1 MGATLTLILAGA
13 VGAMAFGALM
23 VFVSRRSDLVAL
35 WLGAF
40 LSCIAADLLVPGP
53 SGRLIGMLA
62 LPCLAAFLAEL
73 RPGAWPRR
81 VAAAVAVVVVAA
93 APLGAPAL
101 VQALAFGV
109 ALWAT
114 LVSLQMVRERRNSW
128 PVVITLMALTY
139 PLLTLDLLEGP
150 GLEAAGFIAYV
161 IAPGVILTRRAI
173 RAFDA
178 EARRAIDQ
186 AKFATDVFDSVPV
199 ALSMRDLDGRYV
211 FVNRTWE
218 KYYGHQRDRVIGT
231 SPRQRATKAEADALL
246 GLDAAALAAW
256 PGEAPP
262 PADFTLGDKRYLQIR
277 TAMADSQGKL
287 LGVLTASIDT
297 SERQQMERALELEH
311 RRLNLMVQSSKLGML
326 DWDAAT
332 RTAYYSPRFKE
343 ILGHPPD
350 ADTSG
355 WPDYFELVHPE
366 DVARVRE
373 RFRRHIID
381 SREDFHEPL
390 DYRLRRADGTY
401 VWVQAQGVSVRDE
414 KGFSQRFIAT
424 LADISERREAE
435 ERLREERERLQLGQQ
450 TAGMII
456 MDRDIPNDRLT
467 WSDSPEW
474 LRGPLPA
481 SGKYPLFRDQVHPED
496 RERFIESRDRAI
508 ATLQGGS
515 VEFRMVR
522 TDGKVIW
529 VLSQQKVIAG
539 PDGRAARM
547 LAAMIDITARRAQD
561 EALRASVRLREEVE
575 RMSRHDLKTPLNS
588 VIAVSRLLRESAKL
602 SREDEELLS
611 IVERAGYRILS
622 MVNLSLDIFRMEQ
635 GTYQFRAQ
643 AVDLS
648 EVARKVAADLESQ
661 AASKDVVINLKQSG
675 RSTARAEEVLSYSML
690 ANLVKN
696 AIEAAPEASVVTVT
710 VEGAGDAVSV
720 HVHNEGEISPKVR
733 PHFFQKYV
741 TTGKHGGVGLGAY
754 SARLMARVQQG
765 EITMHSA
772 LDAGTTISVRL
783 RAAESASG
791 AGDSRAAA
799 APTGSSAERLPELP
813 PLKVLVVDDD
823 EFNRLVFRRMLPSPP
838 LELTMAV
845 NGRAALDAAARD
857 WPDVALL
864 DLEMPVMDGYEAAG
878 RLRKMQAMLKQPLRI
893 IAISSNDDPRSMERA
908 LNSGCDDYLVKPA
921 PRETLWAALAGAQ
934 GPAKKP
940 AAAAGESDPVQLD
953 ADLRATLPEFLRSR
967 REALDELPQALAAGD
982 REKFRRLAHKLA
994 GSFALY
1000 GFKWAGAQ
1008 CRALQDAAAQGEA
1021 AELARR
1027 VSEVREYLDKVEI
1040 R

>member
-1 MGATLTLILAGA
+1 MGAVSYILAGA

-23 VFVSRRSDLVAL
+23 VFVSRRQDVVSL
-35 WLGAF
+35 WLGCF
-40 LSCIAADLLVPGP
+40 LTCVATDLMVADSV
-53 SGRLIGMLA
+53 GRLVGMLA
-62 LPCLAAFLAEL
+62 LAFLAAFLAEL
-73 RPGAWPRR
+73 LPGAWPRR
-81 VAAAVAVVVVAA
+81 VAVAIAVVTVVAA
-93 APLGAPAL
+93 ALGALAL
-101 VQALAFGV
+101 LQALAFGV
-109 ALWAT
+109 ALWAA
-114 LVSLQMVRERRNSW
+114 LVSLQMVRERRNTW

-139 PLLTLDLLEGP
+139 PLLTLDLFEGP
-150 GLEAAGFIAYV
+150 GLEVAGFIAYV
-161 IAPGVILTRRAI
+161 VAPGVILTRRAI

-178 EARRAIDQ
+178 EARRALDQ

-199 ALSMRDLDGRYV
+199 ALSMRDLEGRYI

-218 KYYGHQRDRVIGT
+218 RYYGLERDNVIGT
-231 SPRQRATKAEADALL
+231 TAQERASAAEYGKLRALDQEAIDA
-246 GLDAAALAAW
+246 G
-256 PGEAPP
+256 PGTPTVP
-262 PADFTLGDKRYLQIR
+262 TDFLYGERRYLQTR
-277 TAMADSQGKL
+277 TAMADSRGKL

-297 SERQQMERALELEH
+297 SERLAMEQQLEMDH
-311 RRLNLMVQSSKLGML
+311 KRLDLMVQSSKLGML
-326 DWDAAT
+326 DWDATT

-343 ILGHPPD
+343 ILGYSPD

-366 DVARVRE
+366 DAGRVRA
-373 RFRRHIID
+373 RFRKHIVD
-381 SREDFHEPL
+381 SREEFHEPL

-401 VWVQAQGVSVRDE
+401 IWVQAQGVSVRDE

-435 ERLREERERLQLGQQ
+435 EKLHGERERLQLGQQ

-481 SGKYPLFRDQVHPED
+481 SGEYPLFRNQVHPDD
-496 RERFIESRDRAI
+496 RARFIEARDRAI

-515 VEFRMVR
+515 VEFRVVR
-522 TDGKVIW
+522 TDGKVLW
-529 VLSQQKVIAG
+529 VLSQQKVIADASG
-539 PDGRAARM
+539 KAVRM
-547 LAAMIDITARRAQD
+547 LAAIMDISARRAQD

-588 VIAVSRLLRESAKL
+588 VIAVSRLLRQSAKL

-622 MVNLSLDIFRMEQ
+622 MVNLSLDIFKMEQ
-635 GTYQFRAQ
+635 GTYQFRPQ
-643 AVDLS
+643 AIDLY

-675 RSTARAEEVLSYSML
+675 RSTARAEELLAYSML

-696 AIEAAPEASVVTVT
+696 AIEAAPESSAVAVT
-710 VEGAGDAVSV
+710 VEGAGDNVSV
-720 HVHNEGEISPKVR
+720 HVYNEGEIAPKVR

-754 SARLMARVQQG
+754 SARLMARVQEG

-772 LDAGTTISVRL
+772 LEAGTTISVRL
-783 RAAESASG
+783 RAAESAAQ
-791 AGDSRAAA
+791 AGDSHAPA

-813 PLKVLVVDDD
+813 ALKVLVVDDD

-845 NGRAALDAAARD
+845 NGRAALDAASRD
-857 WPDVALL
+857 WPDVVLL

-878 RLRKMQAMLKQPLRI
+878 RLRKMQAVLKQPLRI
-893 IAISSNDDPRSMERA
+893 IAISSNDDPRSIERA

-921 PRETLWAALAGAQ
+921 PRETLWAALAGAKT
-934 GPAKKP
+934 PVKKAE
-940 AAAAGESDPVQLD
+940 AAASEGDPVKLD
-953 ADLRATLPEFLRSR
+953 ADLRATLPEFLRTR

-1008 CRALQDAAAQGEA
+1008 CRALQDAAAQGEPA
-1021 AELARR
+1021 DLARR
-1027 VSEVREYLDKVEI
+1027 VTAVRTHLDTVTI
-1040 R
+1040 Q